1 MAHSQ
6 YFSQEYT
13 TLKASEKNL
22 QNAQSFSSVQD
33 GYLEQIQSA
42 LHRMG
47 ELAILATDVITHSK
61 EPTPAGKRYELVN
74 GSFTWDEAK
83 ADAETK
89 GGQLATIKSADEKD
103 AIKQVIG
110 AQKVWIGGTDEAS
123 EGQWKWVDGS
133 DVVYQNWNTMPIEP
147 NGGTGENHLE
157 MYTNG
162 TWNDG
167 SKNGRFPYIMEFT
180 LPSTA
185 GSDYESE
192 FAQLAALIDSMATK
206 TFNGIAL
213 FDGSTHDVKVGLNNQ
228 SVTQSGVDLTDATYT
243 SLLAP
248 GTNGFFVSGVQQAL
262 AKLPEI
268 QDALQLASEQRATVG
283 ANMARLDHELDTLR
297 ASADNIKAS
306 LSRIQDVDLA
316 SEATE
321 LAKNKLLAEVS
332 SNYIH
337 KFEFVPKTL
346 MTLMD
351 SPLSQRSG

>member
-110 AQKVWIGGTDEAS
+110 AQ
-123 EGQWKWVDGS
+123 
-133 DVVYQNWNTMPIEP
+133 
-147 NGGTGENHLE
+147 
-157 MYTNG
+157 
-162 TWNDG
+162 
-167 SKNGRFPYIMEFT
+167 
-180 LPSTA
+180 
-185 GSDYESE
+185 
-192 FAQLAALIDSMATK
+192 
-206 TFNGIAL
+206 
-213 FDGSTHDVKVGLNNQ
+213 
-228 SVTQSGVDLTDATYT
+228 
-243 SLLAP
+243 
-248 GTNGFFVSGVQQAL
+248 
-262 AKLPEI
+262 
-268 QDALQLASEQRATVG
+268 
-283 ANMARLDHELDTLR
+283 
-297 ASADNIKAS
+297 
-306 LSRIQDVDLA
+306 
-316 SEATE
+316 
-321 LAKNKLLAEVS
+321 
-332 SNYIH
+332 
-337 KFEFVPKTL
+337 
-346 MTLMD
+346 
-351 SPLSQRSG
+351 